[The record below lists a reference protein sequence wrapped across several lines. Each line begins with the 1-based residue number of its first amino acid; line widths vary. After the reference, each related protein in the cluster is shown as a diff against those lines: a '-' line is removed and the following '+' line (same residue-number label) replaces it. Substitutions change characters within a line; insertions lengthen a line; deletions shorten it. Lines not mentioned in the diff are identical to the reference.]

1 MFQLITLT
9 SLGSTTI
16 LTNVKFSFFF
26 SLRVLSLKN
35 ERRIIINTNDMAVKV
50 LEIKSLV
57 SL

>member
-1 MFQLITLT
+1 
-9 SLGSTTI
+9 
-16 LTNVKFSFFF
+16 
-26 SLRVLSLKN
+26 LKN